1 MLLGVVFGLLV
12 LTLVWLTLTIL
23 VGVGGF
29 LWAAHPVLLAVIVA
43 AATAGMWVAFRGSHR
58 APAIGASPGSNR
70 LHPGIRIHSI
80 PVAGGI
86 GLVFVLGYVAMF
98 WFGLPGA
105 RPVVVGTTLAG
116 LVLGAGLI
124 WLAEQRSARK
134 REPELL
140 QLRKR

>member
-1 MLLGVVFGLLV
+1 MLLGIVFGVLV

-29 LWAAHPVLLAVIVA
+29 LWAAHPVLLTGIVA
-43 AATAGMWVAFRGSHR
+43 GATAGMWLAFRGSHR
-58 APAIGASPGSNR
+58 AATIGGLPGSGR

-105 RPVVVGTTLAG
+105 RPVVVATTLVG
-116 LVLGAGLI
+116 LAFGAGLI

-134 REPELL
+134 REAELL
-140 QLRKR
+140 HLRER